1 MIWFRRLSRV
11 ALDVRMLSTTGN
23 LTCWAAVTVVA
34 RGAHR

>member
-1 MIWFRRLSRV
+1 MIYFRRFGQV

-34 RGAHR
+34 RGADR